1 MANPKKGHSEA
12 ANDLLAERGLPQA
25 LDIERLC
32 LGAVLLDQSK
42 WELLSSI
49 LSPEEYS
56 AEKHRRIHR
65 SMAEVVDRGERL
77 DRVTLVNELMRV
89 GWLESVDGM
98 SYIASLDE
106 GLPEIVA
113 LEQYCR
119 IVKEKADLRHLI
131 FRSQQAINQ
140 ALGELA
146 PAKDIA
152 AAVTESLSGI
162 QVGRQEDGDGKTVD
176 QIVNDFPG
184 GASVFLDPTLRKKG
198 LPTGFVRL
206 DDMLGGGLQ
215 DGELIILA
223 ARPGA
228 GKSAL
233 ALNIAQ
239 HVVMNRQNPQ
249 RVDFFSL
256 EMSASSLITR
266 MLCGA
271 SRVDNSKFRAGF
283 LSREE
288 RSALQ
293 RGLYYITQSPL
304 RIHDEFRKTLQS
316 LLGRIKRAVKN
327 GSRLIIIDFVQLL
340 VSGSKNENRN
350 LEIGEIGRGL
360 KLTSLELNIPILL
373 LSQIGRSAEKR
384 AGGGNRP
391 QMSDLKD
398 SGTLEENA
406 DVILAI
412 FRPELYDKD
421 KEDLKGLAD
430 IDLLKQR
437 SGEIGRVPLRFVGKF
452 IRFENRTEDAVEE
465 NFEREEEPPPLPPT
479 PDKDEW

>member
-1 MANPKKGHSEA
+1 MANPPKPSG
-12 ANDLLAERGLPQA
+12 DQIFERGLPSSV
-25 LDIERLC
+25 DTERLV
-32 LGAVLLDQSK
+32 LGAIQVDPSRL
-42 WELLSSI
+42 
-49 LSPEEYS
+49 
-56 AEKHRRIHR
+56 
-65 SMAEVVDRGERL
+65 EVVSGIIEPSDFSLRKHQVIFQRMKDISERGDRP
-77 DRVTLVNELMRV
+77 DRVVLANELIRN
-89 GWLESVDGM
+89 GELEMIDGLQ
-98 SYIASLDE
+98 YIVSLDE

-176 QIVNDFPG
+176 QIVNEFPG

-283 LSREE
+283 LSRDE

-406 DVILAI
+406 DVVMSI
-412 FRPELYDKD
+412 FREELYNKD
-421 KEDLKGLAD
+421 KEDFKGLAD

-452 IRFENRTEDAVEE
+452 ISFQNRTEDAVEE
-465 NFEREEEPPPLPPT
+465 NFERDEEPPPLPPT